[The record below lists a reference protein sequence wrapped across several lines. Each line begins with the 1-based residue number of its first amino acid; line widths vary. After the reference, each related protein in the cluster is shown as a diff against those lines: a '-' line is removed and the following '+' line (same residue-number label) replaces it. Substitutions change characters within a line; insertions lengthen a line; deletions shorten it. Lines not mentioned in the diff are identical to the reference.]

1 MKAQIWTDQNW
12 NKFRV
17 NPKRI
22 HEYINCRIEYREVT
36 EEEIVELWIPEAMV
50 TVLIPI
56 EVFMQSEL
64 LQKKVMTLDL
74 LFNWLDRRT
83 MNGFLHIENI
93 DTHDVPAWLS
103 MEEYQMM
110 KSVWVIFP
118 PEIIALYE
126 NTENEQNNNE
136 EETEPTEETDN

>member
-1 MKAQIWTDQNW
+1 MKAQIWIDQNW
-12 NKFRV
+12 KKFRV

-50 TVLIPI
+50 TVLIPL
-56 EVFMQSEL
+56 EVFQQSEL

>member
-1 MKAQIWTDQNW
+1 MKAQIWIDQNW
-12 NKFRV
+12 KKFRV

-56 EVFMQSEL
+56 EVFQQSEL